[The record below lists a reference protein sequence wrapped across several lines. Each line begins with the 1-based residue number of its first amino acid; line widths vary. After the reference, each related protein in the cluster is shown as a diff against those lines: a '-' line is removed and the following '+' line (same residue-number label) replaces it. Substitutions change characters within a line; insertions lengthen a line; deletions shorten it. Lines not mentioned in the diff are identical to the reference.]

1 MRKMMLMNYLRK
13 LAFGFG
19 GAALLAVP
27 SARAAALHDGTFD
40 GGVYDAYF
48 GPVQVEIT
56 VRGGKL
62 VSCKATQYP
71 DHRRTSVSINYQALP
86 ILEREVV
93 TVQSAKVQII
103 SGATLTSRAYIASL
117 ADALQQAVQ

>member
-1 MRKMMLMNYLRK
+1 MNYIRK
-13 LAFGFG
+13 LALGFG
-19 GAALLAVP
+19 GAALLAAP

-48 GPVQVEIT
+48 GPVQVEII
-56 VRGGKL
+56 VRGGKV

-71 DHRRTSVSINYQALP
+71 DHRRTSVSINQQALP

-93 TVQSAKVQII
+93 MVQSAKVHMI
-103 SGATLTSRAYIASL
+103 SGATLTSRAYAASL
-117 ADALQQAVQ
+117 VDAIQQAAQ

>member
-1 MRKMMLMNYLRK
+1 MLMNYLRK
-13 LAFGFG
+13 LALGFS

-27 SARAAALHDGTFD
+27 SARAATLHDGTFD

-56 VRGGKL
+56 VQGGKL

-71 DHRRTSVSINYQALP
+71 NHRSTSVSINRQALP
-86 ILEREVV
+86 MLEREVV
-93 TVQSAKVQII
+93 SVQSARVHMI

-117 ADALQQAVQ
+117 VEAVQQAVQ